1 MTTNVITSD
10 RLILRSAHKD
20 DLDILHRIVFSDP
33 KVMRQAFYGQTFTK
47 EKAAE
52 FFHSHFD
59 FDGSG
64 TKAGVLSLKDTGEII
79 GFAGLI
85 ASTELGEQ
93 DYEIGFV
100 LGCEYWGKGYATEIG
115 LAQIKYGFEV
125 VGCPRLLGMVLPENE
140 ASKAALMKLGMTHS
154 TTIDMEGRGK
164 REVYIISNSVDNSVE

>member
-1 MTTNVITSD
+1 MTTHVITSD
-10 RLILRSAHKD
+10 RLILRSAHED
-20 DLDILHRIVFSDP
+20 DLEILHRIVFSDP
-33 KVMRQAFYGQTFTK
+33 EVMSQAFYGKTFTK

-52 FFHSHFD
+52 FFYHHFD
-59 FDGSG
+59 FNGSG
-64 TKAGVLSLKDTGEII
+64 TQAGVLTLKESGEII

-100 LGCEYWGKGYATEIG
+100 LGRDYWGKGYATEIG

-140 ASKAALMKLGMTHS
+140 ASKAALIKLGMTYS
-154 TTIDMEGRGK
+154 ITVDMEGRGK
-164 REVYIISNSVDNSVE
+164 REAYIIENPAGNFVK